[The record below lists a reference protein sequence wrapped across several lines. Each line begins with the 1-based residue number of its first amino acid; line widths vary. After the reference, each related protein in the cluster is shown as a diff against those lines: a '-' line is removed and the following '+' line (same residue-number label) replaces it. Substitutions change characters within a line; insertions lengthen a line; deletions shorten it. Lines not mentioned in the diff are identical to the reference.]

1 MEEARIKQLEITA
14 ASFPARASF
23 IIINS
28 QATLDRA
35 NEFMKGV
42 KTYIKAIADMMDPA
56 IKKGK
61 EAVAEN
67 VKIKKRLQSPAK
79 EAVEIVKPSITKYLA
94 DQDEIRRKVKE
105 EADQAIEKKFEKAR
119 DIERLGD
126 KDKAA
131 EIRKTETAMAKPLP
145 PVVKAAGTYLTKYWT
160 WEEEEPDRTDLI
172 PRHLYVLDILEIN
185 RIVREQKGKTNI
197 PGIRVFQKSD
207 TRTRL

>member
-1 MEEARIKQLEITA
+1 MEEARIKQLETTA

-23 IIINS
+23 IIVNS

-35 NEFMKGV
+35 NEFMKGI
-42 KTYIKAIADMMDPA
+42 KTYIKAVDELMDPA

-67 VKIKKRLQSPAK
+67 VKIKKRLQGPAK
-79 EAVEIVKPSITKYLA
+79 EAEGIIKPVITKYLA
-94 DQDEIRRKVKE
+94 DQDDLRTKAKE
-105 EADQAIEKKFEKAR
+105 EAAQAIEKKFEKAR

-131 EIRKTETAMAKPLP
+131 EIRETETAMAEP
-145 PVVKAAGTYLTKYWT
+145 PPPPVKAAGTYLTKYWT
-160 WEEEEPDRTDLI
+160 WEVEDHLAI
-172 PRHLYVLDILEIN
+172 PPRYYTLDILKIN
-185 RIVREQKGKTNI
+185 KEVRLNKGKTNI

>member
-1 MEEARIKQLEITA
+1 MEEEKIKQLETTA

-35 NEFMKGV
+35 NEFLKGI
-42 KTYIKAIADMMDPA
+42 KTYRKQVADLLDPG
-56 IKKGK
+56 IKKLN
-61 EAVAEN
+61 EAKAELLAT
-67 VKIKKRLQSPAK
+67 KRKLDDPAK
-79 EAVEIVKPSITKYLA
+79 EAEGIIKPVITKYLA
-94 DQDEIRRKVKE
+94 DQDELRRKAKE

-131 EIRKTETAMAKPLP
+131 EIRETETAMAEPLP
-145 PVVKAAGTYLTKYWT
+145 EPVKAAGTYLAKYWT
-160 WEEEEPDRTDLI
+160 WEEEDLDKIPKKWWILDRLG
-172 PRHLYVLDILEIN
+172 IN
-185 RIVREQKGKTNI
+185 KEVRLNKAKTNI

-207 TRTRL
+207 SRTRL

>member
-1 MEEARIKQLEITA
+1 MEEATIKRLETTA

-42 KTYIKAIADMMDPA
+42 KTYIKAVADLMDPA

-61 EAVAEN
+61 AAVAEN
-67 VKIKKRLQSPAK
+67 NSIKRRLQAPAK
-79 EAVEIVKPSITKYLA
+79 EAEGIVKPAITKYLVE
-94 DQDEIRRKVKE
+94 QDDLRTKAKE
-105 EADQAIEKKFEKAR
+105 EAAQAIEEKFEKAR

-126 KDKAA
+126 KEKAA
-131 EIRKTETAMAKPLP
+131 EIRETETAMAEPLP
-145 PVVKAAGTYLTKYWT
+145 PPIKAAGTYLAKYWT
-160 WEEEEPDRTDLI
+160 WELEDPAKI
-172 PRHLYVLDILEIN
+172 PRKYFILDTLTIN
-185 RIVREQKGKTNI
+185 KEVRLNKGKTRI

-207 TRTRL
+207 SRTRL

>member
-1 MEEARIKQLEITA
+1 MEEARIKQLETTA

-23 IIINS
+23 IMVNS

-42 KTYIKAIADMMDPA
+42 KTYIKAVDELMDPA

-67 VKIKKRLQSPAK
+67 VSIKKRLQGPAK
-79 EAVEIVKPSITKYLA
+79 EAEGIIKPVITKYLV
-94 DQDEIRRKVKE
+94 DQDELRRKAKE

-126 KDKAA
+126 KEKAE
-131 EIRKTETAMAKPLP
+131 EIRKTETAIAEAP
-145 PVVKAAGTYLTKYWT
+145 PPPVKAAGTYLAKHWT
-160 WEEEEPDRTDLI
+160 WEEEDLEKIPKKWWTLDRLA
-172 PRHLYVLDILEIN
+172 IN
-185 RIVREQKGKTNI
+185 KEVREQKGKTNI

-207 TRTRL
+207 SRTRL

>member
-1 MEEARIKQLEITA
+1 MEEARIKQLEVTA

-42 KTYIKAIADMMDPA
+42 KTYIKAVADMMDPA

-61 EAVAEN
+61 AAVAEN
-67 VKIKKRLQSPAK
+67 NSIKRRLQAPAK
-79 EAVEIVKPSITKYLA
+79 EAEGIVKPAITKYLA
-94 DQDEIRRKVKE
+94 DQDEIRSKAKE
-105 EADQAIEKKFEKAR
+105 EAEEAIEEKFEKAR

-160 WEEEEPDRTDLI
+160 WEAEDPDKI
-172 PRHLYVLDILEIN
+172 PRKYYVLDILEIN
-185 RIVREQKGKTNI
+185 RIVREQKDKTNI
-197 PGIRVFQKSD
+197 PGIRVFQKASS
-207 TRTRL
+207 RTRL

>member
-1 MEEARIKQLEITA
+1 MEEARIKQLEVTA

-23 IIINS
+23 IIVNS

-42 KTYIKAIADMMDPA
+42 KTYIKAVDELMDPA

-67 VKIKKRLQSPAK
+67 VKIKKRLQGPAK
-79 EAVEIVKPSITKYLA
+79 EAEGIIKPVITKYLTE
-94 DQDEIRRKVKE
+94 QDDLRTKAKE
-105 EADQAIEKKFEKAR
+105 EAAQAIEKKFEKAR
-119 DIERLGD
+119 DIEKLGD
-126 KDKAA
+126 KEKAA
-131 EIRKTETAMAKPLP
+131 EIRETETAMAEPLP
-145 PVVKAAGTYLTKYWT
+145 PPVKAAGTYLAKYWT
-160 WEEEEPDRTDLI
+160 WEVEDHLAIPPRYYTLDL
-172 PRHLYVLDILEIN
+172 LKIN
-185 RIVREQKGKTNI
+185 KEVRLNKSKTNI

>member
-1 MEEARIKQLEITA
+1 MEEATIKRLETTA

-42 KTYIKAIADMMDPA
+42 KTYIKAVADMMDPA

-61 EAVAEN
+61 AAVAEN
-67 VKIKKRLQSPAK
+67 ISIKKRLQAPAK
-79 EAVEIVKPSITKYLA
+79 EAEGIVKPAITKYLA
-94 DQDEIRRKVKE
+94 DQDEIRSKAKE
-105 EADQAIEKKFEKAR
+105 EIDQAIEKKFEKAR

-126 KDKAA
+126 KEKAA
-131 EIRKTETAMAKPLP
+131 EIRKTETAMAETIP
-145 PVVKAAGTYLTKYWT
+145 PKVKAAGTYLTKYWT
-160 WEEEEPDRTDLI
+160 WEEVDPDLI

-185 RIVREQKGKTNI
+185 RIVREQKDKTNI
-197 PGIRVFQKSD
+197 PGIRVFQKASS
-207 TRTRL
+207 RTRL